1 MFAACS
7 RIRLATLL
15 KWQIVQMLQQQCGA
29 RFQWQQ
35 RWMRPLLL
43 PHSRI
48 LWNLMLTHATPM
60 QRYIHIYIYAYLH
73 QQHICA
79 TTPPLT
85 ILCNHCCAHC
95 LVTCWQTAAC
105 AVWGAWRHGCPVF
118 DSISNNSHLPT
129 INDKGHLW
137 FVKTLFAL
145 FIICCHTNL
154 FINASATPVRDT
166 CLKGC

>member
-1 MFAACS
+1 MTNRADVATTVWRALSMATTMNAPFVAATFAYFMESNADTCHPNAEIYS
-7 RIRLATLL
+7 
-15 KWQIVQMLQQQCGA
+15 
-29 RFQWQQ
+29 
-35 RWMRPLLL
+35 
-43 PHSRI
+43 
-48 LWNLMLTHATPM
+48 
-60 QRYIHIYIYAYLH
+60 YIHIYIHTCIPSPTAHLRH
-73 QQHICA
+73 NA
-79 TTPPLT
+79 TVNNFVQSL
-85 ILCNHCCAHC
+85 LRS
-95 LVTCWQTAAC
+95 LFGY
-105 AVWGAWRHGCPVF
+105 VWGAWRHGCPVF